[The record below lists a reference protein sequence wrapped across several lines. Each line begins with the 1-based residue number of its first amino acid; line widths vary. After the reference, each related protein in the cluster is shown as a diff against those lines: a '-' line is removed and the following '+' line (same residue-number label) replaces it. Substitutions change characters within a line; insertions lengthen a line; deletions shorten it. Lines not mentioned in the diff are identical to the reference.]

1 MIQNLLNIH
10 IVFIFNDRMLN
21 VSFIGI
27 YGVNVKD
34 ATKLLRFDCLVFLV
48 ATVSVMLKTIL
59 GDQLHLL

>member
-1 MIQNLLNIH
+1 MH
-10 IVFIFNDRMLN
+10 IVFINDRMLN
-21 VSFIGI
+21 ASFIGI

-48 ATVSVMLKTIL
+48 ATVSVMLKTTL